1 MSADLAAALRARITR
16 DGPMPVADWMAA
28 CNAAYYA
35 HAPGP
40 GRDFATAP
48 EIAQAFGELLGLWAA
63 ELWQRAGAPEGV
75 RLVELGPGRGT
86 LMADAL
92 RTAARFGFEP
102 AAVELVETSP
112 ALRTEQRARVP
123 AARWH
128 GSLAEV
134 PDGSPVIVLANEFL
148 DALPVR
154 QFVRVGGRWHER
166 RVTTDGGSFAP
177 IAGPPVDPP
186 DLPPDLAG
194 VPEGAIL
201 ERGEAAAGL
210 VADLARRL
218 ARDGGAALLIDY
230 GHAGPAL
237 GETLQAVR
245 AGERADP
252 FASPGQ
258 VDLSA
263 HVDFAALAD
272 AARAAGC
279 AVHGPLPQGVL
290 LDRLGIRQRTDLL
303 AAANPA
309 AAARLKAAAVRLT
322 APEQMGALFK
332 ALAIAAPGWPV
343 PAGFA

>member
-1 MSADLAAALRARITR
+1 MATLRARIAR
-16 DGPMPVADWMAA
+16 DGPITLAEWMAA

-35 HAPGP
+35 AGPGP

-48 EIAQAFGELLGLWAA
+48 EITQAFGELLGLWAA
-63 ELWQRAGAPEGV
+63 ELWHRAGAPAGV

-92 RTAARFGFEP
+92 RAAAKFGFEP

-112 ALRTEQRARVP
+112 ALRAEQAARVL

-128 GSLAEV
+128 RMLADV
-134 PDGSPVIVLANEFL
+134 PGGSPVILLANELL

-154 QFVRVGGRWHER
+154 QFVRQDGRWHER
-166 RVTTDGGSFAP
+166 CITTDGGAFAP
-177 IAGPPVDPP
+177 TAGPPVDIP
-186 DLPPDLAG
+186 DLPPELAG
-194 VPEGAIL
+194 APDGAIL
-201 ERGEAAAGL
+201 ERGEAAAAL
-210 VADLARRL
+210 VAQLAQRL
-218 ARDGGAALLIDY
+218 VRDGGAALLIDY

-252 FASPGQ
+252 LAAPGQ
-258 VDLSA
+258 ADLSA
-263 HVDFAALAD
+263 HVDFAALA
-272 AARAAGC
+272 AVAQAAGC

-290 LDRLGIRQRTDLL
+290 LERLGIRQRTDVL

-332 ALAIAAPGWPV
+332 ALAITAPGWPV